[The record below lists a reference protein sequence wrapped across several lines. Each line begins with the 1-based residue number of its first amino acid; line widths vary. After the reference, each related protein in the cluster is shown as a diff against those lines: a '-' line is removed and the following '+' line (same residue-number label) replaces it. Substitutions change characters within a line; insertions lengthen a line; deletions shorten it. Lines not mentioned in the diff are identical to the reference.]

1 MITGQPLPALSRDGE
16 ALHRALRAMVGVARV
31 EAPALGGR
39 GPVPVSR
46 GRPRRLRRDLRP
58 SRATTQDGKTVLAD
72 LKTGKGVYR
81 EASLQ
86 LAAYGA
92 AELVSPMGS
101 QDVYP
106 MPAVDRYDDIHVTR
120 EGVRAIEVA
129 VGASEWA
136 AWWACL
142 DLYRWTETVKG
153 RL

>member
-1 MITGQPLPALSRDGE
+1 M
-16 ALHRALRAMVGVARV
+16 H
-31 EAPALGGR
+31 GGY
-39 GPVPVSR
+39 G
-46 GRPRRLRRDLRP
+46 GTFDLLCYD
-58 SRATTQDGKTVLAD
+58 ADGKTVLAD

-81 EASLQ
+81 EAALQ

-106 MPAVDRYDDIHVTR
+106 MPVPDRHVVIHVTR
-120 EGVRAIEVA
+120 EGVREIEVA
-129 VGASEWA
+129 VGSSEFT